1 MHYKDITSQKHL
13 TFFISLS
20 NSNSNTSRKNESNK
34 SKITYG
40 NYSSSS
46 FFSDSKNHQ
55 FSSSSKK
62 VLSLNSESDSL
73 SFSLPKIRNQ
83 IEIINNIKSNTPVLK
98 GETKIYKKILEK
110 KNMTKEDIERS
121 FLLLNSDNKSKDEY
135 QRIKYYTPKK
145 IMLHLNLINKGKKN
159 AKNILF
165 SNVNYYGKNL
175 IDDFKKAEQDINE
188 DNSDISFSPI
198 PSFNNNIDK
207 LKNELDFNKKLDL
220 GLNNC
225 KNIFHEFKF
234 NNQFQKEENY
244 KRTDNIL
251 KRNKA
256 KYSNKIKLILKKQ
269 PNFNNSVKISFDK
282 NNNECSKKDHIINK
296 YTKFKY
302 NSKKNIKII
311 NIKNKII
318 NINKKNNN
326 NKERIKRSNSFNE
339 YKNDSYN
346 KIKNK
351 YFNKFIF
358 YNKNNVIKS
367 KNNKKIYNNKNL

>member
-1 MHYKDITSQKHL
+1 LLNYDINILTPFEYIEYITFDDHNISIKQMAIENLVHYKDITSQKHL

-34 SKITYG
+34 SKVTYG

-121 FLLLNSDNKSKDEY
+121 FFLLNSDNKSKDEY

-225 KNIFHEFKF
+225 KNIFHEFIYF
-234 NNQFQKEENY
+234 F
-244 KRTDNIL
+244 
-251 KRNKA
+251 
-256 KYSNKIKLILKKQ
+256 
-269 PNFNNSVKISFDK
+269 
-282 NNNECSKKDHIINK
+282 
-296 YTKFKY
+296 
-302 NSKKNIKII
+302 
-311 NIKNKII
+311 
-318 NINKKNNN
+318 
-326 NKERIKRSNSFNE
+326 NSF
-339 YKNDSYN
+339 
-346 KIKNK
+346 
-351 YFNKFIF
+351 FIF
-358 YNKNNVIKS
+358 
-367 KNNKKIYNNKNL
+367 

>member
-1 MHYKDITSQKHL
+1 
-13 TFFISLS
+13 
-20 NSNSNTSRKNESNK
+20 
-34 SKITYG
+34 
-40 NYSSSS
+40 
-46 FFSDSKNHQ
+46 
-55 FSSSSKK
+55 
-62 VLSLNSESDSL
+62 
-73 SFSLPKIRNQ
+73 
-83 IEIINNIKSNTPVLK
+83 
-98 GETKIYKKILEK
+98 
-110 KNMTKEDIERS
+110 
-121 FLLLNSDNKSKDEY
+121 
-135 QRIKYYTPKK
+135 
-145 IMLHLNLINKGKKN
+145 MLHLNLINKGKKN

-296 YTKFKY
+296 YTMLY
-302 NSKKNIKII
+302 DTII
-311 NIKNKII
+311 
-318 NINKKNNN
+318 
-326 NKERIKRSNSFNE
+326 
-339 YKNDSYN
+339 
-346 KIKNK
+346 
-351 YFNKFIF
+351 
-358 YNKNNVIKS
+358 
-367 KNNKKIYNNKNL
+367 L

>member
-1 MHYKDITSQKHL
+1 
-13 TFFISLS
+13 
-20 NSNSNTSRKNESNK
+20 
-34 SKITYG
+34 
-40 NYSSSS
+40 
-46 FFSDSKNHQ
+46 
-55 FSSSSKK
+55 
-62 VLSLNSESDSL
+62 V
-73 SFSLPKIRNQ
+73 NQ
-83 IEIINNIKSNTPVLK
+83 ILCHSHCPKLETKLLK

-121 FLLLNSDNKSKDEY
+121 FFLLNSDNKSKDEY

>member
-34 SKITYG
+34 SKVTYG

-121 FLLLNSDNKSKDEY
+121 FFLLNSDNKSKDEY